1 MPIPLSDFPSDQL
14 PSSLKE
20 DLILIV
26 VLKPKAKVQSL
37 QGAIFVENPV
47 IALEMAKQLSQ
58 AGSTARAV
66 VVLEQ

>member
-26 VLKPKAKVQSL
+26 VLKPKAKVQAVK
-37 QGAIFVENPV
+37 GAIFTENPAV
-47 IALEMAKQLSQ
+47 ALEMARQLSQ
-58 AGSTARAV
+58 GGSTARAV